1 MMSRRPLHAFSLV
14 ELLVVIAIIGL
25 LVALLLPAVQAA
37 REAARC
43 MQCANNLKQIALA
56 VHNYESTNRRY
67 PPSLGWNRQVGSLAG
82 NWSALARVLPYIEEL
97 NLYNQVD
104 FKIGYDDAFL
114 SDGTKLA
121 TMRIAPFLCPS
132 EPNDVLHT
140 DDGEPDTFPANY
152 GVNMGPWRIYNPVD
166 NTPGLGSFHPNAY
179 FRPANFTDG
188 LSKTLLAVEVKTYTP
203 VFRSGLAA
211 ATLSNPPDVAELCG
225 LGDTGGDDETSPGM
239 GVSLQDNLGHDEWVD
254 GKCHQ
259 TGVTT
264 TFTPN
269 SVVPCTYN
277 GVNYDVDFASGREG
291 ATLTTPVNAA
301 ITARSYHSGL
311 VNAAMMD
318 GSVRTLSDAIEL
330 TVWRALSTRA
340 GGETVDAD

>member
-1 MMSRRPLHAFSLV
+1 MSRRLPPGFSLA
-14 ELLVVIAIIGL
+14 ELLVVIAIVGL

-37 REAARC
+37 REAARR

-56 VHNYESTNRRY
+56 VHTYEGANRSN
-67 PPSLGWNRQVGSLAG
+67 PPSLVWNRQVGSLAG

-104 FKIGYDDAFL
+104 FRIGYDDAFL
-114 SDGTKLA
+114 ANGTKLA
-121 TMRIAPFLCPS
+121 TMRIAPFLCPT

-140 DDGEPDTFPANY
+140 DNGQPDTFPTSY

-179 FRPANFTDG
+179 FRPSSFTDG
-188 LSKTLLAVEVKTYTP
+188 LSRTLLAVEVKTYTP
-203 VFRSGLAA
+203 LFRSGAA
-211 ATLSNPPDVAELCG
+211 AAILSNPPDVAALCG

-264 TFTPN
+264 AFTPN
-269 SVVPCTYN
+269 KVVPCTFN
-277 GVNYDVDFASGREG
+277 GVNYDIDLASGREG
-291 ATLTTPVNAA
+291 ATLITPVNAA

-318 GSVRTLSDAIEL
+318 GSVRAVSDTIEL

-340 GGETVDAD
+340 GNETVDAD